1 MDQQPTTLAPQ
12 NYYTTRSSAIE
23 PPQTRVNN
31 ELAAGKGRGTRSSAP
46 SIPRHTPVL
55 ATVFKP
61 VGNDSLKTI
70 DEEVG
75 KSKTMVLR
83 RQDSPE
89 RPHHFAICGQNGPV
103 NYGTRYCSDVNWF
116 SSVS

>member
-12 NYYTTRSSAIE
+12 NYYTTRSSVIE
-23 PPQTRVNN
+23 PPRTRVND
-31 ELAAGKGRGTRSSAP
+31 ELAAGKGRGTHSSAP
-46 SIPRHTPVL
+46 SIPRHMPVL
-55 ATVFKP
+55 AAVFEP
-61 VGNDSLKTI
+61 VGNDSLKII

-75 KSKTMVLR
+75 KSKTMVSR

-89 RPHHFAICGQNGPV
+89 RPRHFAIRGRDGPV
-103 NYGTRYCSDVNWF
+103 NYGTHYRSDVNWF